1 MKYIEQY
8 IFLYFM
14 IVSFIIIISY
24 VIKKN
29 CSFIDAEDTVPKTKS
44 SKLSLFFFIKFSN
57 QTLAK
62 R

>member
-14 IVSFIIIISY
+14 IVSFIIISY